1 MVKVRILSR
10 IEFIDRTD
18 PFKPVQKVMIT
29 YLTDT
34 GILGTVS
41 IPKAEWSERKE
52 QEIIKAEL
60 EKRKII
66 GTYEFEVK

>member
-10 IEFIDRTD
+10 IEFTDRTD
-18 PFKPVQKVMIT
+18 PFKPVEKVMIT

-34 GILGTVS
+34 GILGTIS
-41 IPKAEWSERKE
+41 IPKKEWSEKKE
-52 QEIIKAEL
+52 QELIKAEL
-60 EKRKII
+60 EKRKIA